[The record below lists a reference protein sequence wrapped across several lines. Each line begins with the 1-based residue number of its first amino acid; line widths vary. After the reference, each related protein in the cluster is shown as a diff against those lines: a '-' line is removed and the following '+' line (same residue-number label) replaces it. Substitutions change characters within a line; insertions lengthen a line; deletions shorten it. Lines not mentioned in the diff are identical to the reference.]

1 MYRIIR
7 FEVETTRPGRR
18 LAQAH
23 TRSNKQLIPLSGIVG
38 WVGVLLLCGFII
50 QDLLGGFSCVSRLSA
65 VVSSELRLVSL
76 LGLLLDI
83 LLVRWVGF

>member
-1 MYRIIR
+1 M
-7 FEVETTRPGRR
+7 TR
-18 LAQAH
+18 LAQAAPLA
-23 TRSNKQLIPLSGIVG
+23 TKQLIHLGVVG
-38 WVGVLLLCGFII
+38 CVGVLWLCGFII